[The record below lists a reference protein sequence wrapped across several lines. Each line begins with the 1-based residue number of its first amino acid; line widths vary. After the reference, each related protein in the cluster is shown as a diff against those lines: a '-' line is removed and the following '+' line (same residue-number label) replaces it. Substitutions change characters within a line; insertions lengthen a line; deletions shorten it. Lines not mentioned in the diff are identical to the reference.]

1 MHLQAVLFDLWGTLV
16 LDPPERSLPRQGW
29 RAQRVRE
36 ALASHNC
43 LGELDP
49 IAAALN
55 EAARALT
62 ALQDKGVDLMAGG
75 RAALFAEL
83 FELKG
88 GPPVPRSALPQVE
101 EAIGAMP
108 EAYQPVEAPLA
119 CQTLAAIKA
128 SGLATAL
135 VSNAGLTT
143 SPHLRRLLR
152 DYEMLPHL
160 DYLVFSD
167 ELGIAKP
174 HARMFGEALNG
185 IGVPAKACAFVGD
198 SPHNDIGG
206 AKSAGL
212 FAIQIGSRHI
222 EGITPDAH
230 IQMLEELLPALQM
243 RERTAGLHAG

>member
-1 MHLQAVLFDLWGTLV
+1 MQLQAVLFDLWGTLV
-16 LDPPERSLPRQGW
+16 LDPAERSLPRQGW

-36 ALASHNC
+36 ALALHNC
-43 LGELDP
+43 RVDLDL

-62 ALQDKGVDLMAGG
+62 ALQDKGIDLMAGG
-75 RAALFAEL
+75 RAGLFAEL
-83 FELKG
+83 FERNG
-88 GPPVPRSALPQVE
+88 GLPIPKSALPEVE
-101 EAIGAMP
+101 EAIGEMP

-119 CQTLAAIKA
+119 SQTLAAIKA

-152 DYEMLPHL
+152 DFEMLPHL

-167 ELGIAKP
+167 ELGVAKP
-174 HARMFGEALNG
+174 HARMFSEALNG
-185 IGVPAKACAFVGD
+185 IGVPAEACAFVGD

-206 AKSAGL
+206 AKDAGL
-212 FAIQIGSRHI
+212 FAIQIGSRHVN
-222 EGITPDAH
+222 GITPDAH
-230 IQMLEELLPALQM
+230 IQLLQELLPAL
-243 RERTAGLHAG
+243 RTSERHAGPVAG